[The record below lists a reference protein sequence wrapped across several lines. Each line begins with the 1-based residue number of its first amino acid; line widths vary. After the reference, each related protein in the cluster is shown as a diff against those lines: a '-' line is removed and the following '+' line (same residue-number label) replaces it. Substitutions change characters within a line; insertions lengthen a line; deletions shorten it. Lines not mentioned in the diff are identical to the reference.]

1 MSRTLARAWLLFAAC
16 PLGVGVSACSL
27 VLDWTGYT
35 DGGFGT
41 IDANDDA
48 SIDASDAD
56 AAAAHDA
63 TPARDA
69 LPAPDAAPVDAGVVE
84 ASPRCDTTTCGG
96 CCNSNGFCSGGGS
109 ATTCG
114 TRGDACQDCSRLG
127 QSCDQGACAA
137 IDSGPAPVCDEM
149 VCRSMITLC
158 IPVYDSPCCRSDG
171 TCGCQVAIPPGACM

>member
-1 MSRTLARAWLLFAAC
+1 MARACLLVAAC
-16 PLGVGVSACSL
+16 PLVLGISACSL

-35 DGGFGT
+35 DAGFRT
-41 IDANDDA
+41 VDANDDA
-48 SIDASDAD
+48 TVDAGDAEAD
-56 AAAAHDA
+56 APSPRDA

-69 LPAPDAAPVDAGVVE
+69 PPEAVDAEHPE

-96 CCNSNGFCSGGGS
+96 CCTSDGFCAGGSS

-114 TRGDACQDCSRLG
+114 TRGDACQDCERIG
-127 QSCDQGACAA
+127 QSCDQGMCAA
-137 IDSGPAPVCDEM
+137 VDSGPAPVCDEM

-171 TCGCQVAIPPGACM
+171 TCGCQVAIPPGPCM